1 MGSRRTEC
9 ILRSFDPQSHVFPYI
24 TRSITLNILNTFKE
38 VQKDPVLILNIPPA
52 GYMTYECQHDPYKLL
67 NTWPNFH
74 CSNCVS
80 ACPAAQLMAK
90 PGAFLLHWL
99 MPLLIGPLPGIE
111 RCYSS
116 PTVRRHRPSQAL
128 AYFNKDCLWLLMANG
143 DKSKKKGQDTETNV
157 SVNISLKEKC
167 PVWTVQNR

>member
-1 MGSRRTEC
+1 MHTQISRPTHH
-9 ILRSFDPQSHVFPYI
+9 ISPYI
-24 TRSITLNILNTFKE
+24 SRSVTLNTVK
-38 VQKDPVLILNIPPA
+38 VQKRKKKDPVLTLNIPPA
-52 GYMTYECQHDPYKLL
+52 GSMTYECQHDPYKLL

-99 MPLLIGPLPGIE
+99 MPLLIGLLPGIQ

-116 PTVRRHRPSQAL
+116 PTARSQRPSQAL
-128 AYFNKDCLWLLMANG
+128 AYLNKYSLWLLMANG
-143 DKSKKKGQDTETNV
+143 DRVEDRETNV
-157 SVNISLKEKC
+157 
-167 PVWTVQNR
+167 PVENKM